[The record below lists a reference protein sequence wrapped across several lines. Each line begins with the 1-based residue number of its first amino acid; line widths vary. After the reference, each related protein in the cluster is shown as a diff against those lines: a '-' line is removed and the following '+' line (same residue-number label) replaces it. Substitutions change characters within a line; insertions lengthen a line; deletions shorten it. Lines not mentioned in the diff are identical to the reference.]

1 MLTGGPTQAD
11 ASLDPGQRRRGRLLA
26 VGSHPAGMTHR
37 MVFTEHLPTLALVAL
52 GASETLVG
60 LQQTFVSAGQVFQL
74 PTLRAV
80 ARFSKRSILVFG
92 QTLAVLGGVPL
103 LFFGTLAALPSDL
116 AVSIALA
123 SLTATAVGIVVG
135 QTVWFP
141 LLRSYVEADRIGRF
155 FGTLRSGWHFT
166 LIFYFV
172 GAQRWLASHP
182 GDFGPLFGV
191 AWLLGVLRIALVAR
205 LPERSERSGARIRV
219 RDAFARVRG
228 STDLQRYLAGITTSQ
243 AVRRSVVPFAI
254 VMLRREIGFSDAD
267 LVVTTVAFFAG
278 GLVSLYLWGRAV
290 DAAGPEPVFR
300 WTCLGMA
307 ASIAALVAVR
317 EPGTSAFA
325 LSVGFFFVYSVLS
338 AGFGVA
344 DTNVLFRLTPPEAPA
359 PTLVAA
365 NVIESVL
372 SGITPLLVGITIDAL
387 LTPETALRVYHG
399 FFLLAALAQLA
410 ALLPLRRFTR

>member
-1 MLTGGPTQAD
+1 MD
-11 ASLDPGQRRRGRLLA
+11 
-26 VGSHPAGMTHR
+26 
-37 MVFTEHLPTLALVAL
+37 
-52 GASETLVG
+52 
-60 LQQTFVSAGQVFQL
+60 
-74 PTLRAV
+74 
-80 ARFSKRSILVFG
+80 
-92 QTLAVLGGVPL
+92 
-103 LFFGTLAALPSDL
+103 
-116 AVSIALA
+116 
-123 SLTATAVGIVVG
+123 VV
-135 QTVWFP
+135 
-141 LLRSYVEADRIGRF
+141 
-155 FGTLRSGWHFT
+155 
-166 LIFYFV
+166 
-172 GAQRWLASHP
+172 
-182 GDFGPLFGV
+182 
-191 AWLLGVLRIALVAR
+191 
-205 LPERSERSGARIRV
+205 
-219 RDAFARVRG
+219 
-228 STDLQRYLAGITTSQ
+228 
-243 AVRRSVVPFAI
+243 
-254 VMLRREIGFSDAD
+254 
-267 LVVTTVAFFAG
+267 
-278 GLVSLYLWGRAV
+278 
-290 DAAGPEPVFR
+290 GPEPVFR